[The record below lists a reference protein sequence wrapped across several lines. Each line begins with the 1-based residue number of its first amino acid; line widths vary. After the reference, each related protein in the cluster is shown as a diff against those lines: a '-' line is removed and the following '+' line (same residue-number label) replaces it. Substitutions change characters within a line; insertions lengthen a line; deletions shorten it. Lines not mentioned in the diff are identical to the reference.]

1 MGEVCVYG
9 LGSEGGGEELGE
21 YVVFGEFA
29 SMDVWGSV

>member
-9 LGSEGGGEELGE
+9 LGSEGGGDLGE